1 MQIEELKKLWISCHL
16 LYQNSSQARD
26 VFHTLVAKEGLSSDF
41 LTFLKKLYFY
51 FKKNDPVKSA
61 SLYFEFAKNELILW
75 NKALQKCTSDEVFIL
90 MSVLAHDVNLIYLSE
105 VMSVSETRI
114 RYLLNQGIR
123 KVIKNYNI
131 NFDSKK
137 DLKLREYGQN
147 DVTNLFIHE
156 HFAEYCLNLSTD
168 EVKRKI
174 DNSSK
179 ELSRYDQIKNDILSF
194 QNELS
199 SLKIGDIFYE
209 EVQILESSRLPQK
222 KKSAQISRHK
232 DKIIIIVVLLIFTVL
247 MVIRPSFL
255 KLDNINDNRKK
266 IILDEVALKKN
277 EIARTDLI
285 TNDLD
290 ETVSKVVQAEANPN
304 KQETSLSEA
313 KPIVSTSQT
322 TSMQISKSVSS
333 VVSQDVRI
341 NTKAEAKVINGVYKG
356 EMTAQD
362 WEIVSKLIKDKIVEI
377 GGTKA
382 GEVELGWIK
391 NKKTSYYHFVFPA
404 DKFDT
409 LITQFKKYGNLNYR
423 FEPHPRKLPDGQK
436 RFILEVHQGE

>member
-131 NFDSKK
+131 SFDSKK

-199 SLKIGDIFYE
+199 SLKIGDIFHE

-222 KKSAQISRHK
+222 KKSTQISRHK

-304 KQETSLSEA
+304 KQETSLSEV
-313 KPIVSTSQT
+313 KPVVSTSQT

>member
-313 KPIVSTSQT
+313 KPVVSTSQT
-322 TSMQISKSVSS
+322 ASMQISKNVSS

>member
-131 NFDSKK
+131 SFDSKK

-313 KPIVSTSQT
+313 KPVVSTSQT

>member
-131 NFDSKK
+131 SFDSKK

-222 KKSAQISRHK
+222 KKSTQISRHK

-313 KPIVSTSQT
+313 KPVVSTSQT
-322 TSMQISKSVSS
+322 TSMQISKNVSS

>member
-222 KKSAQISRHK
+222 KKSTQISRHK

-313 KPIVSTSQT
+313 KPVVSTSQT
-322 TSMQISKSVSS
+322 TSMQISKNVSS

>member
-277 EIARTDLI
+277 EIVRTDLI

-304 KQETSLSEA
+304 KQETSLSEV
-313 KPIVSTSQT
+313 KPVVSTSQT

>member
-199 SLKIGDIFYE
+199 SLKIGDIFHE

-222 KKSAQISRHK
+222 KKSTQISRHK

>member
-131 NFDSKK
+131 SFDSKK

-199 SLKIGDIFYE
+199 SLKIGDIFHE

-313 KPIVSTSQT
+313 KPVVSTSQT
-322 TSMQISKSVSS
+322 TSMQISKNVSS

>member
-131 NFDSKK
+131 SFDSKK

-199 SLKIGDIFYE
+199 SLKIGDIFHE

-222 KKSAQISRHK
+222 KKSTQISRHK

>member
-168 EVKRKI
+168 EVKIKI

-222 KKSAQISRHK
+222 KKSTQISRHK

>member
-131 NFDSKK
+131 SFDSKK

-199 SLKIGDIFYE
+199 SLKIGDIFHE

-222 KKSAQISRHK
+222 KKSTQISRHK

-313 KPIVSTSQT
+313 KPVVSTSQT
-322 TSMQISKSVSS
+322 TSMQISKNVSS

>member
-131 NFDSKK
+131 SFDSKK

-222 KKSAQISRHK
+222 KKSTQISRHK

>member
-26 VFHTLVAKEGLSSDF
+26 VFHILVAKEGLSSDF

-131 NFDSKK
+131 SFDSKK

-156 HFAEYCLNLSTD
+156 HFAEYCLNLSTN

-199 SLKIGDIFYE
+199 SLKIGDIFHE

-222 KKSAQISRHK
+222 KKSTQISRHK

-313 KPIVSTSQT
+313 KPVVSTSQT
-322 TSMQISKSVSS
+322 TSMQISKNVSS

>member
-199 SLKIGDIFYE
+199 SLKIGDIFHE

-222 KKSAQISRHK
+222 KKSTQISRHK

-313 KPIVSTSQT
+313 KPVVSTSQT
-322 TSMQISKSVSS
+322 TSMQISKNVSS

>member
-131 NFDSKK
+131 SFDSKK

-199 SLKIGDIFYE
+199 SLKIGDIFHE

-222 KKSAQISRHK
+222 KKSTQISRHK

-322 TSMQISKSVSS
+322 TSMQISKNVSS

>member
-131 NFDSKK
+131 SFDSKK

-222 KKSAQISRHK
+222 KKSTQISRHK

-313 KPIVSTSQT
+313 KPVVSTSQT